1 MSEADQLEKLH
12 QLLAKGA
19 LTQAEYD
26 QAKARLLASAPGPGA
41 GLAINRLR
49 RSHRDRWIG
58 GVCGGLGRLTGVAA
72 WIWRACGKSIPVSH
86 TPPILTRSLPG
97 PATVTTPPKPR

>member
-1 MSEADQLEKLH
+1 MSEADQLEKLY

-49 RSHRDRWIG
+49 RSITDSWIAGICG
-58 GVCGGLGRLTGVAA
+58 GVARLTGVES
-72 WIWRACGKSIPVSH
+72 WIWRMLFVLGLVFGGF
-86 TPPILTRSLPG
+86 TILVYIVLWIF
-97 PATVTTPPKPR
+97 VPREEL

>member
-72 WIWRACGKSIPVSH
+72 WIWRAVFVLGLVIGGFTLFAYAVLWIFVPNEE
-86 TPPILTRSLPG
+86 L
-97 PATVTTPPKPR
+97 

>member
-49 RSHRDRWIG
+49 RSITDSGIA
-58 GVCGGLGRLTGVAA
+58 GVCGGVARLTGVES
-72 WIWRACGKSIPVSH
+72 WIWRMLFVLGLVFGGFTIFVY
-86 TPPILTRSLPG
+86 IVLWIF
-97 PATVTTPPKPR
+97 VPREEL

>member
-58 GVCGGLGRLTGVAA
+58 GVCGGLARLTGVAA
-72 WIWRACGKSIPVSH
+72 WIWRAVFVLGLVIGGFTLFAYVVLWIFVPNEE
-86 TPPILTRSLPG
+86 L
-97 PATVTTPPKPR
+97 